1 MLKSS
6 IMVALLACA
15 ATPALAQYDRNT
27 ECWNPRAGH
36 FEQVRPGEYQG
47 DLDFGRCRMI
57 GEQRGDYRGDTR
69 GDYRGDYRGAYRTDP
84 NVPRECWNPNSRHFE
99 AVRPDERQDDLDFS
113 RCQLAQ
119 GGTVYQ
125 PRQRYYGAR
134 ECWNPRARHF
144 EEVRE
149 AERQDDLDFAR
160 CRPL

>member
-6 IMVALLACA
+6 LVVALLACA
-15 ATPALAQYDRNT
+15 ATPAFAQYDRAT

-36 FEQVRPGEYQG
+36 FEQVRPGEQQG

-57 GEQRGDYRGDTR
+57 GDYRGDR
-69 GDYRGDYRGAYRTDP
+69 GDYRGDYRGAYRANAD
-84 NVPRECWNPNSRHFE
+84 VARECWNPNSRHFE
-99 AVRPDERQDDLDFS
+99 AVRPGERQDDLDFS

-119 GGTVYQ
+119 GYAQGYYQ
-125 PRQRYYGAR
+125 PAPRYYGAR

-149 AERQDDLDFAR
+149 GERQDDLDFAR